1 MEAILRAFLGK
12 KYDIMKVL
20 ADNAGENGICLITI
34 KKESKL
40 TKASKHTVIAC
51 FKELESKGILK
62 RLSNGCYE
70 IVRG

>member
-20 ADNAGENGICLITI
+20 AGSADENGICLLTI
-34 KKESKL
+34 AQVCEL
-40 TKASKHTVIAC
+40 ANASKPTVIAC
-51 FKELESKGILK
+51 FKELENKGILK

-70 IVRG
+70 IIKA